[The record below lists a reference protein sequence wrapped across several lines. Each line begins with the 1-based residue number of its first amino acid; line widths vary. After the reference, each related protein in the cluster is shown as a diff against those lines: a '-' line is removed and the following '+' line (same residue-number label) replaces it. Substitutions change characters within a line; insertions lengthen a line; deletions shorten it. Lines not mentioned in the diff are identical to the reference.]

1 MKLKE
6 LSNTLKKVFLT
17 SFLLLVIDQTTKI
30 WVKTN
35 MLLGP
40 EGEIYIFDWFR
51 IHYIENNGMAYGIE
65 LGGDYGKLFLTLFRI
80 IVVGWGVFYVHKIIN
95 EKRFPTGLLICFGL
109 IIGGALGNI
118 IDSTFYGVIFNE
130 SSIFHGKVVDMLYFP
145 LTGESYFLPEWMPY
159 FGGDHFIFFRPIFN
173 IADSAIFVG
182 IISILLFYR
191 NKFE

>member
-1 MKLKE
+1 
-6 LSNTLKKVFLT
+6 
-17 SFLLLVIDQTTKI
+17 
-30 WVKTN
+30 
-35 MLLGP
+35 MLLNS
-40 EGEIYIFDWFR
+40 EFRIFDWFR
-51 IHYIENNGMAYGIE
+51 IHFIENNGMAYGIE
-65 LGGDYGKLFLTLFRI
+65 LGGGYGKLSLTLFRI
-80 IVVGWGVFYVHKIIN
+80 IVVGWGVYYVNKIIK
-95 EKRFPTGLLICFGL
+95 EKQFPTGLLVCFGL

-118 IDSTFYGVIFNE
+118 IDSTFYGVIFQE

-145 LTGESYFLPEWMPY
+145 LTGESYFLPEWTPY